1 LDFGFGIHLSIF
13 EFPVSIFH
21 FPFLS
26 FEFRFSVMTIAVAM
40 SGGVDSST
48 AASLLVENNSDAK
61 VPGAHTQPDSVVGL
75 TMQLWNQRRLPGLQ
89 GMESVLNPSG
99 HASGRCCSLDD
110 VYDARAVAE
119 CLGIPHYVIN
129 LEREF
134 EATVVR
140 PFVERYQAGET
151 PIPCSLCNTEIKFER
166 FIALARQIGA
176 ERIATGHYARLRR
189 DETTGRI
196 QLLRGLDR
204 SKDQAYF
211 LFGLTQEQ
219 LERAMFPLGELS
231 KEQVRSIARSKRLP
245 VAEKPESQ
253 EICFVPSGNYR
264 DFIEAY
270 LEEQGKRTE
279 SQAGEVVSTE
289 GQVLAEHRGIHNF
302 TVGQRKGLGVAVGS
316 PLYVL
321 QLEPGKNRVVVGPE
335 QALFHRKFVVR
346 DLNWIRLVA
355 RGEAIDAHVKIRHNH
370 PGAAAQVDSR
380 GAGEAWVTF
389 HQPQRA
395 ITPGQA
401 AVFYDEDEVVGGGW
415 IDRVLE

>member
-1 LDFGFGIHLSIF
+1 
-13 EFPVSIFH
+13 
-21 FPFLS
+21 
-26 FEFRFSVMTIAVAM
+26 MTIAVAM

-48 AASLLVENNSDAK
+48 AAALLVENNSDSKPATRSARHAG
-61 VPGAHTQPDSVVGL
+61 VIGL
-75 TMQLWNQRRLPGLQ
+75 TMQLWNQRRLPRLQ
-89 GMESVLNPSG
+89 GQASVVNALG

-110 VYDARAVAE
+110 VYDARAVANF
-119 CLGIPHYVIN
+119 LGIPHYVIN
-129 LEREF
+129 LEQQF
-134 EATVVR
+134 EATVVL
-140 PFVERYQAGET
+140 PFVARYQAGET

-189 DETTGRI
+189 DEKTGRA

-219 LERAMFPLGELS
+219 LARAIFPLGELT
-231 KEQVRSIARSKRLP
+231 KEQVRSIARAKQLP

-253 EICFVPSGNYR
+253 EICFVPSGSYR

-270 LEEQGKRTE
+270 LEEQGRKPEARP
-279 SQAGEVVSTE
+279 GEVVSTE
-289 GQVLAEHRGIHNF
+289 GQVLAQHQGIHNF

-316 PLYVL
+316 PLFVIRI
-321 QLEPGKNRVVVGPE
+321 EPETNRVIVGPE
-335 QALFHRKFVVR
+335 QELFHRKFVVR
-346 DLNWIRLVA
+346 DLNWIRPI
-355 RGEAIDAHVKIRHNH
+355 REGEGVEAQVKIRHNH
-370 PGAAAQVDSR
+370 PGAPAQVESH
-380 GAGEAWVTF
+380 GASEAVVTF

-401 AVFYDEDEVVGGGW
+401 AVFYDGDEVLGGGW
-415 IDRVLE
+415 IGRVVG

>member
-1 LDFGFGIHLSIF
+1 MI
-13 EFPVSIFH
+13 V
-21 FPFLS
+21 
-26 FEFRFSVMTIAVAM
+26 AVAM

-48 AASLLVENNSDAK
+48 AAALLTEKNSD
-61 VPGAHTQPDSVVGL
+61 VRPGAECPQPASVIGL
-75 TMQLWNQRRLPGLQ
+75 TMQLWNQRRLPSLQ
-89 GMESVLNPSG
+89 GQGSGLNVLG

-110 VYDARAVAE
+110 VYDARAVAHF
-119 CLGIPHYVIN
+119 LGIPHYVIN
-129 LEREF
+129 LEEEF

-140 PFVERYQAGET
+140 PFVARYQAGQT
-151 PIPCSLCNTEIKFER
+151 PIPCSLCNSEIKFER

-189 DETTGRI
+189 DESTGRHA
-196 QLLRGLDR
+196 LFRGIDR

-219 LERAMFPLGELS
+219 LARAMFPLGELS
-231 KEQVRSIARSKRLP
+231 KEQVRSIARAKQLP

-264 DFIEAY
+264 DFIDAY
-270 LEEQGKRTE
+270 LEEQGKKPE
-279 SQAGEVVSTE
+279 AQPGEVVSTE

-302 TVGQRKGLGVAVGS
+302 TLGQRKGLGVAVGA

-321 QLEPGKNRVVVGPE
+321 RLEPEKNRVIVGPE
-335 QALFHRKFVVR
+335 GELFRRKFVVR
-346 DLNWIRLVA
+346 DVNWIRPVREGDA
-355 RGEAIDAHVKIRHNH
+355 VEAHVKIRHNH
-370 PGAAAQVDSR
+370 PGASALVESH
-380 GAGEAWVTF
+380 GASEATATF

-401 AVFYDEDEVVGGGW
+401 AVFYDGDEVLGGGW
-415 IDRVLE
+415 IERVG

>member
-1 LDFGFGIHLSIF
+1 LHFRIS
-13 EFPVSIFH
+13 SFH
-21 FPFLS
+21 FRVSNFD
-26 FEFRFSVMTIAVAM
+26 FSVMTIAVAM

-48 AASLLVENNSDAK
+48 AAALLVENNSDAK
-61 VPGAHTQPDSVVGL
+61 VSGGHNLPDSVVGL
-75 TMQLWNQRRLPGLQ
+75 TMQLWNQRRLPRLQ
-89 GMESVLNPSG
+89 GQESVLNPSG

-129 LEREF
+129 LEQEF

-176 ERIATGHYARLRR
+176 ERIATGHYARLRH
-189 DETTGRI
+189 DESTGRI
-196 QLLRGLDR
+196 QLLRGVDR

-219 LERAMFPLGELS
+219 LERAVFPLGELS
-231 KEQVRSIARSKRLP
+231 KELVRSIARAKGLP

-253 EICFVPSGNYR
+253 EICFVPSGTYR
-264 DFIEAY
+264 DFIDAY
-270 LEEQGKRTE
+270 LEEQGKKT
-279 SQAGEVVSTE
+279 AANPGEVVSTE

-316 PLYVL
+316 PLYVV
-321 QLEPGKNRVVVGPE
+321 QLEPGKNRVIVGPE
-335 QALFHRKFVVR
+335 QALFRRKFVVR
-346 DLNWIRLVA
+346 DVNWIRLVE
-355 RGEAIDAHVKIRHNH
+355 RDEAIEAHVKIRHNH
-370 PGAAAQVDSR
+370 PGAPAQVESR
-380 GAGEAWVTF
+380 GAGEASVTF

-401 AVFYDEDEVVGGGW
+401 AVFYDGDEVVGGGW
-415 IDRVLE
+415 IDRIQE

>member
-1 LDFGFGIHLSIF
+1 
-13 EFPVSIFH
+13 
-21 FPFLS
+21 
-26 FEFRFSVMTIAVAM
+26 MTIAVAM

-48 AASLLVENNSDAK
+48 AAALLVEKNSDVK
-61 VPGAHTQPDSVVGL
+61 VSAERTQPGSVVGL
-75 TMQLWNQRRLPGLQ
+75 TMQLWNQRRLPSLQ
-89 GMESVLNPSG
+89 GQEGVLNPSG

-176 ERIATGHYARLRR
+176 ERIATGHYARLRH

-196 QLLRGLDR
+196 QLLRGVDR

-219 LERAMFPLGELS
+219 LERALFPLGELR
-231 KEQVRSIARSKRLP
+231 KEQVRSIARAKRLP
-245 VAEKPESQ
+245 IAEKPESQ

-264 DFIEAY
+264 DFIDAY
-270 LEEQGKRTE
+270 LEEQGRKPVARP
-279 SQAGEVVSTE
+279 GEVVSTE

-302 TVGQRKGLGVAVGS
+302 TVGQRKGLGIAVGS
-316 PLYVL
+316 PLYVV
-321 QLEPGKNRVVVGPE
+321 QLEPEKNRVIVGPE
-335 QALFHRKFVVR
+335 PELFRRRFVVR
-346 DLNWIRLVA
+346 DLNWIRLVDE
-355 RGEAIDAHVKIRHNH
+355 GEALEAHVKIRHNH
-370 PGAAAQVDSR
+370 PGAPAEV
-380 GAGEAWVTF
+380 EAHRASTASVTF
-389 HQPQRA
+389 HEPQRA

-401 AVFYDEDEVVGGGW
+401 AVFYDGDEVVGGGW